1 MRPNGTTRPD
11 AGTPSTTTPASLTRQ
26 QNLDAA
32 EAFRRDALAA
42 EGPQRAHLL
51 DLACGHYVDA
61 GQRGMANWCDRHAKT
76 ARNTPPPAPELGTEF
91 SCPTADDGIG
101 WTVADDAQHRAANW
115 IEQHRDDDD
124 QADDPADL
132 DAIETPTA
140 TEPDPIPAALEQLT
154 YAACELGIRFTRA
167 TATAREAGYTGLALA
182 LATAANH
189 CYHAAEAVALYDPK
203 TDDDPRDE
211 A

>member
-1 MRPNGTTRPD
+1 MRPNETTRPD
-11 AGTPSTTTPASLTRQ
+11 AGTPSTTTPARLTRQ

-115 IEQHRDDDD
+115 IEQHRDDDA
-124 QADDPADL
+124 QHRYEEATAPAL
-132 DAIETPTA
+132 RAYEEASAPA
-140 TEPDPIPAALEQLT
+140 RRAYEEAKAAALIT
-154 YAACELGIRFTRA
+154 
-167 TATAREAGYTGLALA
+167 ALA
-182 LATAANH
+182 LA
-189 CYHAAEAVALYDPK
+189 
-203 TDDDPRDE
+203 
-211 A
+211 